1 MAANIF
7 MLFDDITGDA
17 TESKHEKWVV
27 LESASWSLE
36 RAVDMTDLGTTQ
48 RGHANSNF
56 GKLECATQVG
66 IASND
71 LMLSVANGTIRP
83 EITMHLCR
91 SGDQA
96 GEGLLEYNVWKF
108 KHSVV
113 DSYNVSM
120 SADGVPEANFTLAYL
135 AMEVEYKETDQKT
148 GKLAT
153 KNTFKWNVQ
162 TGLSEY

>member
-17 TESKHEKWVV
+17 TESKHTEWVV

-36 RAVDMTDLGTTQ
+36 RSVDMSDIGSTQ

-56 GKLECATQVG
+56 GKLECTTQVG
-66 IASND
+66 IASNG
-71 LMLSVANGTIRP
+71 LMLSVANGTVRP

-91 SGDQA
+91 SGDSA
-96 GEGLLEYNVWKF
+96 GEGLMVYNIWKF
-108 KHSVV
+108 KHSTV
-113 DSYNVSM
+113 DSYSVSM
-120 SADGVPEANFTLAYL
+120 GADGIPEANFTLAYL
-135 AMEVEYKETDQKT
+135 ALEVEYKETDQKT
-148 GKLAT
+148 GKLST

-162 TGLSEY
+162 TGMSEY